1 MSNFFRDRLGSL
13 QTTTA
18 TDNDGNIFN
27 TAKVLGLYD
36 GHKKNYLVSIQGYN
50 QSDASIGSESIPNE
64 TSNITVGYSL
74 NSQGWTSRYSFIPET
89 GISMN
94 NRFFTFKNGKAYL
107 HHSNTAN
114 RNTFYGVA
122 GSSEVQII
130 FNDNPSFVSDW
141 LALNYEGTTGW
152 TVEEIIGEQDA
163 AFNITNVRLLD
174 SEDSNF
180 NGWFLKE
187 GKYHGS
193 IVGTQPVYI
202 VQPGSSIGSDGFYPL
217 IQDGS
222 NTQDISGTKGF
233 FLKARF
239 KNTSTSACELAAVGS
254 EYYISQT

>member
-1 MSNFFRDRLGSL
+1 MGPFSEKWLWSW
-13 QTTTA
+13 
-18 TDNDGNIFN
+18 
-27 TAKVLGLYD
+27 
-36 GHKKNYLVSIQGYN
+36 KKPLF
-50 QSDASIGSESIPNE
+50 DASKNVNRNANNSEKHK
-64 TSNITVGYSL
+64 
-74 NSQGWTSRYSFIPET
+74 
-89 GISMN
+89 
-94 NRFFTFKNGKAYL
+94 FFTFKHGKAYL

-114 RNTFYGVA
+114 RNNFYGVA
-122 GSSEVQII
+122 GNSEVQII

-141 LALNYEGTTGW
+141 LSLNYEGTAGW
-152 TVEEIIGEQDA
+152 LASEIIGEQDSA
-163 AFNITNVRLLD
+163 YSITNVRLLD

-187 GKYHGS
+187 GKYYGS

-202 VQPGSSIGSDGFYPL
+202 IQPGSSIGSDGFYPL

-239 KNTSTSACELAAVGS
+239 KNTSTSVCELAAVGS